1 MALLLTLIYG
11 KGEKNGK
18 SEIVVL
24 ILIVL
29 MFCVDVHQQELKN
42 RYEQKTHLTTFA
54 IDTLVNS
61 NKISFMWYK
70 LDYKKAD
77 SLDTLASANSVY
89 RKARLGA
96 QWDWERAIYYW
107 FPWVVVYVI
116 FFYRKKEGMKT
127 LRSLDAVVET

>member
-1 MALLLTLIYG
+1 
-11 KGEKNGK
+11 
-18 SEIVVL
+18 
-24 ILIVL
+24 
-29 MFCVDVHQQELKN
+29 
-42 RYEQKTHLTTFA
+42 
-54 IDTLVNS
+54 
-61 NKISFMWYK
+61 MWYK